1 MALDLAVMSVINWKT
16 VEECFQNSE
25 KSYLHY
31 RTEYPHKL
39 SNNKG
44 KINTFSNMQGL
55 KFYLFCT
62 FLFSKLWRVCSKLVR
77 STKQRN
83 QHRTEAMGI
92 SKMMMKEEPRLTA
105 THLAWQ
111 AGNPKRDNDS
121 KCSGKKISVQI
132 NRYDLLW
139 KTVLR
144 AW

>member
-55 KFYLFCT
+55 KF
-62 FLFSKLWRVCSKLVR
+62 
-77 STKQRN
+77 
-83 QHRTEAMGI
+83 I
-92 SKMMMKEEPRLTA
+92 SSAPFY
-105 THLAWQ
+105 
-111 AGNPKRDNDS
+111 
-121 KCSGKKISVQI
+121 SVSSEGCAP
-132 NRYDLLW
+132 N
-139 KTVLR
+139 
-144 AW
+144 